1 MTMSAGTGKA
11 TKKSKVQVKNGSHQ
25 QKATK
30 LHVRQGRQDVLI
42 SWAFIHV
49 SESPTVGVD
58 QRAAD
63 FWRHV
68 QSILQALYK
77 DADVQVDG
85 LAGAGKVRLIGA
97 KAAKKML
104 LNKSFK

>member
-1 MTMSAGTGKA
+1 M
-11 TKKSKVQVKNGSHQ
+11 
-25 QKATK
+25 
-30 LHVRQGRQDVLI
+30 
-42 SWAFIHV
+42 
-49 SESPTVGVD
+49 
-58 QRAAD
+58 
-63 FWRHV
+63 HV

-85 LAGAGKVRLIGA
+85 RAGAGKVRLIGA